1 MSARTEV
8 RGHGTSREAGLA
20 CIVWAVSVLTVA
32 SASVGCN
39 AGAPTDSHPSARAIA
54 PLPPAP
60 KGSVAVAADG
70 EPQVRVVAVR
80 VLQSAKP
87 ADKPLLASAGLD
99 EYASVR
105 VELDAA
111 GTSLHPPLG
120 RYWAVE
126 LEVTTAHDARWTGA
140 LRPRLVDDHGDAHA
154 SCVECDGLVPSI
166 RRARRFEPR
175 QPVQREEYVFDLPLH
190 RVPKSFANA
199 GSESTHVFSV
209 RSIEMPAESLQPSA
223 RAILGTMNR

>member
-1 MSARTEV
+1 LSARAGG

-20 CIVWAVSVLTVA
+20 RVAWAVAVITVA
-32 SASVGCN
+32 SASVGCK
-39 AGAPTDSHPSARAIA
+39 AGAPSDSHPSARTIA

-87 ADKPLLASAGLD
+87 ADRPLLASAGLD

-111 GTSLHPPLG
+111 GSSLRPPMG

-126 LEVTTAHDARWTGA
+126 LEVTTARDARWTGS

-199 GSESTHVFSV
+199 GSESTHAFGE
-209 RSIEMPAESLQPSA
+209 RPIELPTEALHASA
-223 RAILGTMNR
+223 RAVLGTIKR